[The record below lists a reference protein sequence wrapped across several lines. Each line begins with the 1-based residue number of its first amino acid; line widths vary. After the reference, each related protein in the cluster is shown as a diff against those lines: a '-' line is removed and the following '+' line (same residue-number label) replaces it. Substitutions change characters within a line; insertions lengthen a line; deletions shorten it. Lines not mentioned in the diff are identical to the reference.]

1 MAFTFWFMARLIPKI
16 NPDEI
21 ENSGERMLA
30 KSLISQL
37 GAEVEVYH
45 SFRWLAEN
53 ERGTLDEGECD
64 FVVLD
69 PANGMLFIEVKGGT
83 LRYNEKQ
90 DSWERILSNGR
101 IRKLSK
107 SPFDQCSRNMFKLL
121 DRIEKER
128 PFIGRGKLPFT
139 FGYAVA
145 FPHSRYE
152 GTLPMGTHRDL
163 VLDDSKCEDLKRSI
177 QAVYDRWRKFPHPP
191 LGTPEMDG
199 VRTALF
205 PKFGILPVLWRQVE
219 DQEERLRRLTDMQR
233 QLLDFMAERKLA
245 AICGVAGSGKTIL
258 AMAKAQE
265 LARSGMRTLF
275 LCFNKPL
282 KDWIKRVMQDD
293 ADDNLMVS
301 NYHGLALHLCMKA
314 EIEFWNDEEGETP
327 ASFWSEEVPDRLM
340 NAMSLLGEED
350 KFDAIIVDE
359 GQDFRELW
367 WTSMDSLFRDPKNKG
382 CYFVFYD
389 PKQNVFATS
398 ASLPSELGEPF
409 NLPVNCRNTVKIAEH
424 CAGLIGIEPSVRDGA
439 PAGDEPEI
447 LQSSDF
453 KEAFRLA
460 AKKVNEWCQSGK
472 GGLKLSQVAV
482 LAPGSEKDLC
492 PEKFGSVPRTTKF
505 DDWRKDEGVLFSSA
519 KRFKGLEADAVVIL
533 CHPPEE
539 HDDLMEQYVARSR
552 AKHVLVVIEVEKADD

>member
-1 MAFTFWFMARLIPKI
+1 
-16 NPDEI
+16 
-21 ENSGERMLA
+21 
-30 KSLISQL
+30 
-37 GAEVEVYH
+37 
-45 SFRWLAEN
+45 
-53 ERGTLDEGECD
+53 
-64 FVVLD
+64 
-69 PANGMLFIEVKGGT
+69 
-83 LRYNEKQ
+83 
-90 DSWERILSNGR
+90 
-101 IRKLSK
+101 
-107 SPFDQCSRNMFKLL
+107 
-121 DRIEKER
+121 
-128 PFIGRGKLPFT
+128 
-139 FGYAVA
+139 
-145 FPHSRYE
+145 
-152 GTLPMGTHRDL
+152 MG
-163 VLDDSKCEDLKRSI
+163 
-177 QAVYDRWRKFPHPP
+177 
-191 LGTPEMDG
+191 
-199 VRTALF
+199 
-205 PKFGILPVLWRQVE
+205 
-219 DQEERLRRLTDMQR
+219 LTDMQR

-245 AICGVAGSGKTIL
+245 AIAGGRFGQDDPRHGQGSGRPVRNAYFVFVFQQAFEGL
-258 AMAKAQE
+258 DQAGHAGRCRRQ
-265 LARSGMRTLF
+265 
-275 LCFNKPL
+275 
-282 KDWIKRVMQDD
+282 
-293 ADDNLMVS
+293 LMVS

-539 HDDLMEQYVARSR
+539 HD
-552 AKHVLVVIEVEKADD
+552 I